1 MLIERLESPR
11 IPEAAAMLRR
21 AFDADPMFRFLLPG
35 ERARRTWLRL
45 LMASALAECA
55 NRGEIW
61 AAHLEG
67 LAGAIGIVPPGHVHA
82 STGSRIAT
90 LMRLLGTTPAI
101 PPPLRFLVHGPRVLQ
116 VLARHHPRER
126 HLYVQ
131 VLGADPAMHGRGVG
145 AALIEKALARAAEE
159 GAFAYLETTN
169 ERNLGFYGR
178 FGFRVVDEMSPSPGG
193 GPPIWFL
200 RT

>member
-1 MLIERLESPR
+1 MLVEPLAPAR
-11 IPEAAAMLRR
+11 IPEAATMLRR
-21 AFDADPMFRFLLPG
+21 SFEADPMFRFLLPG
-35 ERARRTWLRL
+35 ERARNTWLRL

-61 AAHLEG
+61 AAQLDG
-67 LAGAIGIVPPGHVHA
+67 LAGAIGIVPPGHAHA

-90 LMRLLGTTPAI
+90 LARLLATTPTR
-101 PPPLRFLVHGPRVLQ
+101 PPPWRFVVHGPRVLQ
-116 VLARHHPRER
+116 VLASGHPRER

-131 VLGADPAMHGRGVG
+131 VLGADPVMHGRGVG

-159 GAFAYLETTN
+159 GAFTYLETTN

-178 FGFRVVDEMSPSPGG
+178 FGFRVIDELSPSPGG

>member
-21 AFDADPMFRFLLPG
+21 SFDADPMFRFLLPS
-35 ERARRTWLRL
+35 ERARGTWLRL

-61 AAHLEG
+61 AAHADG
-67 LAGAIGIVPPGHVHA
+67 LAGAIGIVPPGHAHA
-82 STGSRIAT
+82 STGSRIGT
-90 LMRLLGTTPAI
+90 LVRLLGTTPAV
-101 PPPLRFLVHGPRVLQ
+101 PPSLRFLVHGPRVLQ

-131 VLGADPAMHGRGVG
+131 VLGADRACTD
-145 AALIEKALARAAEE
+145 AAWAPR
-159 GAFAYLETTN
+159 
-169 ERNLGFYGR
+169 
-178 FGFRVVDEMSPSPGG
+178 
-193 GPPIWFL
+193 
-200 RT
+200 

>member
-1 MLIERLESPR
+1 MVIERLESPR

-21 AFDADPMFRFLLPG
+21 AFDTDPMFRFLLPG
-35 ERARRTWLRL
+35 ERARHTWLRL

-61 AAHLEG
+61 AAQLDG
-67 LAGAIGIVPPGHVHA
+67 LAGAIGIVPPGHAHA
-82 STGSRIAT
+82 SIGSRIAS
-90 LMRLLGTTPAI
+90 LLRLLATTPTR
-101 PPPLRFLVHGPRVLQ
+101 PPSWRFVIHGPRVLQ
-116 VLARHHPRER
+116 VLAAGHPRER

-131 VLGADPAMHGRGVG
+131 VLGADPSMHGRGVG

>member
-1 MLIERLESPR
+1 MLVEPLAPQR

-21 AFDADPMFRFLLPG
+21 SFDADPMFRFLLPG
-35 ERARRTWLRL
+35 ARARHTWLRL

-55 NRGEIW
+55 HRGEIW
-61 AAHLEG
+61 AAHVDG

-82 STGSRIAT
+82 STSSRIGT
-90 LMRLLGTTPAI
+90 LFRLLATPPAI
-101 PPPLRFLVHGPRVLQ
+101 PPSLRFVVHGPRVLQ
-116 VLARHHPRER
+116 VLARRHPDER

-131 VLGADPAMHGRGVG
+131 VLGADPDRHGRGVG
-145 AALIEKALARAAEE
+145 AALIEKALARAAE
-159 GAFAYLETTN
+159 GDAFAYLETTN

-178 FGFRVVDEMSPSPGG
+178 FGFRVIDELSPSPGG